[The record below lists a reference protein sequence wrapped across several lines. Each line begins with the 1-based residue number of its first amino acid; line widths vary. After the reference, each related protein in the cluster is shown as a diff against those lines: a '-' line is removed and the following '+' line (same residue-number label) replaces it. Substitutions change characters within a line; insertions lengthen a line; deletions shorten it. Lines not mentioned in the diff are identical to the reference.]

1 MVCPAG
7 QAERDT
13 IAGLWAATALA
24 PSARFAEAFLLRWPW
39 PLRIIQRSREAP
51 KIFLQKVYF
60 RRRRRTGARI
70 LLPPPC
76 PAPRPISLA
85 LNDGLRCR
93 LRVADRA
100 AGDPGGGRG
109 DRSDRDQ
116 RGGPEIRSRG
126 GRRRE
131 AFGLAMRVA
140 QRIINTESFITIIPT
155 RGLNR
160 ARRDILVNNFIPRL
174 SRIPIRIIQDD
185 RPLVA
190 NSVTARTP

>member
-7 QAERDT
+7 QAERGT
-13 IAGLWAATALA
+13 IAGLGAAAALA
-24 PSARFAEAFLLRWPW
+24 PSASFAEALVPSRPW
-39 PLRIIQRSREAP
+39 PLRIILWGWEAP
-51 KIFLQKVYF
+51 KIFLQKVHLH
-60 RRRRRTGARI
+60 RRRRTGVRF
-70 LLPPPC
+70 LLPPSC
-76 PAPRPISLA
+76 PTPRPISLA

-100 AGDPGGGRG
+100 AGDPGDGCGNC
-109 DRSDRDQ
+109 SDFDK

-160 ARRDILVNNFIPRL
+160 ARRDIFVNNFISRL
-174 SRIPIRIIQDD
+174 SRIPIRIFQDN
-185 RPLVA
+185 RPIVI
-190 NSVTARTP
+190 NSITARTP